1 MKLSRYLTFAS
12 TLLALELSMPTPATA
27 SEFLLV
33 DVNGSAQIK
42 RSGQS
47 QYQSARGGM
56 RLNIGDLVRTEG
68 GAQVRIRC
76 SDLTTTWTMNSNI
89 ERGVVW
95 GCPPDGGFSLRV
107 GRQSDNT
114 LGGIDPTLPYI
125 VTPRRT
131 VISDPQP
138 MLRWNPVAGASRYTV
153 QVIGSDVTWETEVS
167 GTQVQYPGTP
177 PLTPGVDYRVI
188 VEADTGASSQLDVGS
203 ETATFELLYPEDL
216 DLVAADVAQIREQG
230 FPEETEALAIA
241 DIYIREDLLT
251 EAIATL
257 EPFVASGTQT
267 LEVYQALGDIYRYI
281 GLNLLAEER
290 YERAIA
296 IATSNEEIQA
306 LADARSGLAEV
317 KVLLEQPQAAIDL
330 LMQAQSGYERLND
343 TERIQELQA
352 RIDDLT

>member
-1 MKLSRYLTFAS
+1 
-12 TLLALELSMPTPATA
+12 MPTPATA

-241 DIYIREDLLT
+241 DIYIREDLLA

-317 KVLLEQPQAAIDL
+317 KVLLEQPQAEIDL
-330 LMQAQSGYERLND
+330 LIQAQSGYERLND

>member
-1 MKLSRYLTFAS
+1 MTLQKCLTFAS
-12 TLLALELSMPTPATA
+12 TLLALGLSMPTPAVA
-27 SEFLLV
+27 SEFLLI
-33 DVNGSAQIK
+33 DVNGSAQIR

-47 QYQSARGGM
+47 QYQPARGGM
-56 RLNIGDLVRTEG
+56 RLNLGDLVRTQG

-107 GRQSDNT
+107 GRQSDNI

-131 VISDPQP
+131 VISDPQLV
-138 MLRWNPVAGASRYTV
+138 LRWNPVAGASRYTV

-188 VEADTGASSQLDVGS
+188 VEADTGVSSQLDVGS
-203 ETATFELLYPEDL
+203 ETATFEVLYPEDL
-216 DLVAADVAQIREQG
+216 ELVAADIAQIREQG

-241 DIYIREDLLT
+241 DIYIRDDLLA
-251 EAIATL
+251 EAIEML

-267 LEVYQALGDIYRYI
+267 LEVYQVLGDIYRYV
-281 GLNLLAEER
+281 GLNLLAKAR

-296 IATSNEEIQA
+296 IATANEEIQG

-317 KVLLEQPQAAIDL
+317 KVLLEQPEAAIEL
-330 LMQAQSGYERLND
+330 LMEAQSGYERLND
-343 TERIQELQA
+343 TERIEELQA
-352 RIDDLT
+352 RIEDLT